1 MNEKP
6 KRKYTSPRINV
17 AFEPEIYEQ
26 IEKLAAKQ
34 HKSMSEVVRNWSH
47 QGLAGEINREN
58 IGIIT
63 DIIRTQLEDV
73 LRPHYNRLASLNAKT
88 CIQSGTAAYL
98 AAEAILK
105 FVPAAR
111 QQEIGESF
119 ELARKK
125 SIAYM
130 KGKVNEDE

>member
-1 MNEKP
+1 MNT

-17 AFEPEIYEQ
+17 AYEPEIYKQ
-26 IEKLAAKQ
+26 IELLAAKQ
-34 HKSMSEVVRNWSH
+34 KKSMSEIVRNWSH
-47 QGLAGEINREN
+47 QGLAGELNREN
-58 IGIIT
+58 IGLIT
-63 DIIRTQLEDV
+63 DIIRTQLQDV
-73 LRPHYNRLASLNAKT
+73 LRPHYDRLASLNAKT

-98 AAEAILK
+98 AAEAILR
-105 FVPAAR
+105 FVPPAR
-111 QQEIGESF
+111 QQEIETSY